1 MAQNKQFCSFKKFK
15 LAHTH
20 VQPVVLQ
27 SLQLSDLFVHV
38 PDVISIADIW
48 WNTSPF
54 APQRN
59 VYTGT
64 LYICCS

>member
-38 PDVISIADIW
+38 HVPDVISIVDI
-48 WNTSPF
+48 
-54 APQRN
+54 
-59 VYTGT
+59 
-64 LYICCS
+64 